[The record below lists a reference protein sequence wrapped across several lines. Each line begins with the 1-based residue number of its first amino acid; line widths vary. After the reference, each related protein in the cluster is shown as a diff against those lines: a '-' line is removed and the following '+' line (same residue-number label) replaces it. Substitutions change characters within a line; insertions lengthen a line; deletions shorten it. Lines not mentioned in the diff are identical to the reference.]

1 MKVELELVG
10 GEQHYQRVILDTLL
24 RARSNVWI
32 ATANVKDCRVEL
44 NGRFRSIV
52 EAFATLCDR
61 GVEVRLLHSAVPS
74 SWFLKSLRAK
84 GLAAHPNFK
93 MRRCQRLHFKAV
105 LVDDRHLHL
114 GSANLTGA
122 GLGAKGEH
130 RRNFELGFLTQ
141 DPRLIEH
148 VARLYHE
155 IWEGLLCRE
164 CKRTNVCHVPLEQPA
179 RLTREQSAQGPERDW
194 A

>member
-148 VARLYHE
+148 VA
-155 IWEGLLCRE
+155 
-164 CKRTNVCHVPLEQPA
+164 
-179 RLTREQSAQGPERDW
+179 
-194 A
+194 

>member
-1 MKVELELVG
+1 MTRARVSSTKGASLEVELIR
-10 GEQHYQRVILDTLL
+10 GEEHYQRVILDTML

-32 ATANVKDCRVEL
+32 ATANVKDCRVEV

-52 EAFATLCDR
+52 EAFAMLCDR

-74 SWFLKSLRAK
+74 SWFLKSLRETQ
-84 GLAAHPNFK
+84 LASHPNFK

-105 LVDDRHLHL
+105 LVDDCHLHL

-122 GLGAKGEH
+122 GLGAKSVR
-130 RRNFELGFLTQ
+130 RRNFELGILTQ
-141 DPRLIEH
+141 APSLIEH

-155 IWEGLLCRE
+155 IWEGMHCAE
-164 CKRTNVCHVPLEQPA
+164 CGRSSVCFVPLEQPG
-179 RLTREQSAQGPERDW
+179 R
-194 A
+194 